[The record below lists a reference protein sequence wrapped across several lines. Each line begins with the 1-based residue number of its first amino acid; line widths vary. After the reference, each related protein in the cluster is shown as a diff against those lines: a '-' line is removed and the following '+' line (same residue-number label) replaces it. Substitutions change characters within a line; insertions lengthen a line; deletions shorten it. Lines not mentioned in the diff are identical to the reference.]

1 MNSQGPLISKCQN
14 LWPLPQDDFQPARM
28 ALSLH
33 GELRVSFDLYPL
45 PSRVQ
50 PWPVP
55 DGWAQMLQL
64 PRCMRS
70 PTPNYNS
77 LTALLQGGARVVF
90 WESLI
95 NTALLCALL
104 SFLALFPLPYHL
116 SLEIPSNKS
125 HWHKISSQDLL
136 LGEQAKR
143 LLQLLP
149 SYSPATHTICFL
161 SSMCHKLLLYIEL
174 LVHLG
179 IAYIS
184 MDKSRTGVVS
194 FFLTGLSPALSTV
207 FGH

>member
-14 LWPLPQDDFQPARM
+14 LWLLPQDDLQTARK

-33 GELRVSFDLYPL
+33 GELRVPFDLCPL

-50 PWPVP
+50 PSPVP
-55 DGWAQMLQL
+55 DGCVQMLQL
-64 PRCMRS
+64 PWCMRS
-70 PTPNYNS
+70 PTWNCSS
-77 LTALLQGGARVVF
+77 LTALLQGGAQAVF

-95 NTALLCALL
+95 NTALLCVLFP
-104 SFLALFPLPYHL
+104 FLAPFPLPYHL
-116 SLEIPSNKS
+116 SLETPSNKS

-143 LLQLLP
+143 QLQLLP

-161 SSMCHKLLLYIEL
+161 PSMCHKLLLYTEL

-184 MDKSRTGVVS
+184 TDKLRTGVVS
-194 FFLTGLSPALSTV
+194 FFLTSLSPALSTV